1 MMVQWYHM
9 LRISDKLLFKK
20 IVFGKIAL
28 LVLLLVF
35 VLLAKGTWAVYKK
48 ASFAKYNRDLAENE
62 LTVLY
67 EREEALQEE
76 LTRLGTQRGLE
87 EEIRQK
93 FDVGREGEQLI
104 VLVDAPEPAEV
115 LEFREPTVWEKIV
128 EFFGFK

>member
-1 MMVQWYHM
+1 
-9 LRISDKLLFKK
+9 
-20 IVFGKIAL
+20 VFGKIAL

-104 VLVDAPEPAEV
+104 VLVDALEPAEV
-115 LEFREPTVWEKIV
+115 VEFREPTVWEKIV

>member
-1 MMVQWYHM
+1 M

-20 IVFGKIAL
+20 IVFGKVG
-28 LVLLLVF
+28 LVVLIIIF
-35 VLLAKGTWAVYKK
+35 VVVAKGTWAVYKK
-48 ASFAKYNRDLAENE
+48 ASFAKYNRDLAKQE
-62 LTVLY
+62 LTGLY

-104 VLVDAPEPAEV
+104 VLVDALEPEEVAE
-115 LEFREPTVWEKIV
+115 FKKPTIWEEIV